1 MCRFFENPYRIVD
14 PEWEPSITA
23 PFETHQVLDL
33 HRSLDAYKPTPLVSL
48 PHLAQRL
55 GVRKILVKD
64 ESHRFGLKAFK
75 ALGSTYAIF
84 KYLHRYYKERGKFVS
99 LARDFYRNIGAVE
112 PGKFTF
118 CTATDGNHGRG
129 VAWTARQLRQQSV
142 IFVPANTVES
152 RVRNIEMESARV
164 IRIDGTY
171 DDTVAAMAEE
181 AEANGWPIISDM
193 SWPGYEEIPRWI
205 MAGYTTLFSEIDRAL
220 EPKDKIDIALIPA
233 GCGALAGTAAWYY
246 NKMFGTSRP
255 RLVSVEPLDADCL
268 LQSIESEGGLICSL
282 DGGQTSIMAGLN
294 CGTPSPAAW
303 PLIKSGFDLFMTV
316 TDEAAME
323 AMRTY
328 HRPGGEDPSIISG
341 ESGAATLAGLTTL
354 LSGDSLAPARESL
367 GLTSDST
374 VLLINTE
381 GDTDPDHFRRV
392 VGG

>member
-1 MCRFFENPYRIVD
+1 MCRFFENPYREVD
-14 PEWEPSITA
+14 PDWEPSVTA
-23 PFETHQVLDL
+23 PFESRDTLDL

-48 PHLAQRL
+48 PHLARTL
-55 GVRKILVKD
+55 GVGKLLVKD
-64 ESHRFGLKAFK
+64 ESLRFGLNAFK

-84 KYLHRYYKERGKFVS
+84 KFLHRHYKEQGKFVS
-99 LARDFYRNIGAVE
+99 LARDFYRNTGAIE

-142 IFVPANTVES
+142 IFVPANTVSS
-152 RVRNIEMESARV
+152 RVLNIEREGARV
-164 IRIDGTY
+164 VTVDGTY
-171 DDTVAAMAEE
+171 DDTVAAMAEQ
-181 AEANGWPIISDM
+181 AEVNGWSIISDM

-205 MAGYTTLFSEIDRAL
+205 MAGYTTLFAEIDRAIG
-220 EPKDKIDIALIPA
+220 PKDKVDIAFIPS
-233 GCGALAGTAAWYY
+233 GCGALAGTAAWHY
-246 NKMFGTSRP
+246 NKVLGTSRP
-255 RLVSVEPLDADCL
+255 RLVSVEPSDADCL

-303 PLIKSGFDLFMTV
+303 PLIKSGFDLFMTISDV
-316 TDEAAME
+316 AAIE

-341 ESGAATLAGLTTL
+341 ESGAATLAGLSTL
-354 LSGDSLAPARESL
+354 MSGESMAPARENL
-367 GLTSDST
+367 GLTPDAT
-374 VLLINTE
+374 VLLLNTE
-381 GDTDPDHFRRV
+381 GDTDSDHYRRV